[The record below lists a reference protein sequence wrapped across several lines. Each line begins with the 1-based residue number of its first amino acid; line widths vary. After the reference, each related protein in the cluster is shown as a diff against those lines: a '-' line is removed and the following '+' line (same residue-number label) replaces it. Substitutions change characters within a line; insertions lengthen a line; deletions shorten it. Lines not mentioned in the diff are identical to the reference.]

1 MIAAIKKDN
10 IMVEAITVSIIGAAV
25 TTIIIDGINRN
36 KPHKKTQ
43 EERMIE
49 LGVVLGVSVGMYF
62 FTKRILK

>member
-1 MIAAIKKDN
+1 MITAIKKDN
-10 IMVEAITVSIIGAAV
+10 IIVEAVTVSILGAAV

-49 LGVVLGVSVGMYF
+49 LGVVLGVSIGMYF